1 MAKVIQFYVP
11 KNFRNSFMPDAQPGP
26 GKIIEFH
33 PVAKKSVPAQQA
45 GGVLTWL
52 LEATKSNRGAGSE
65 SPSHPGVA

>member
-11 KNFRNSFMPDAQPGP
+11 KNSRNSFMPAAQPGP

-33 PVAKKSVPAQQA
+33 PVAKKAVPAQLA

-52 LEATKSNRGAGSE
+52 LEGTESNRGVGSE